1 MAEHDIPGPDWSDA
15 PSWAQWWAVDGDG
28 HAYWYA
34 AEPTYNAQCDTW
46 QVKSGPW
53 WIWYSQGTTFEEDRS
68 VRSGQGIDYRQ
79 TLRSRPEVQN
89 D

>member
-1 MAEHDIPGPDWSDA
+1 MAEHDISGPDWSKA
-15 PSWAQWWAVDGDG
+15 PSWAQWWAMD
-28 HAYWYA
+28 HLCACWYKQK
-34 AEPTYNAQCDTW
+34 PIY
-46 QVKSGPW
+46 VKSGPG

-68 VRSGQGIDYRQ
+68 VRPGQGIDYRQ